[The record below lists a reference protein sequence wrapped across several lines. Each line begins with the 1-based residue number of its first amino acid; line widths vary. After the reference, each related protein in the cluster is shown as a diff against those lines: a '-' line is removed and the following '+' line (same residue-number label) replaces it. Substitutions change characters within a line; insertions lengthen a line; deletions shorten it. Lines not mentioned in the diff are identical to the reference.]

1 MKFISEYRQDFIANL
16 KLAFPIMTGQMG
28 QVLVN
33 MTDNLMVGRLG
44 AESLAAVSVAN
55 AVFIVFVVLGMGI
68 SFALPPLVS
77 EADGARNFGMISN
90 YFKHSLVLNFIFAA
104 ICVAFIS
111 LCIPLLWH
119 MGQDPTVIP
128 LAIPYLEITA
138 WSMIP
143 LMIFQTLRCY
153 SDGMSDT
160 LRPMYAIIIGNVLN
174 IILNYG
180 LIYGNLGLPR
190 MGVSGAAMASL
201 LARIAMIALLIYFIR
216 HRIRLWVHLA
226 RAKFQSY
233 QKETFKRLLYLGV
246 PTSMQGFFEVTAFS
260 GAALI
265 MGMVGKDQQAAH
277 QISINL
283 ASVTF
288 LMCSGIGMA
297 ATIRVGNQ
305 LGKKDYHNLK
315 NAGFSAIILVAIIM
329 TAMAFLFIAFR
340 HFLPQLYINDPI
352 VLNYAATLLI
362 LAAIFQVPDG
372 VQVTALGA
380 LRGIQDVKIPM
391 IITFISYWVC
401 GIPVSYIAAIPMG
414 YEHIGVW
421 VGLIIG
427 LTISATLLT
436 SRFYIKTRKIINHFL
451 NQ

>member
-1 MKFISEYRQDFIANL
+1 MNLIASYKQDFVANL
-16 KLAFPIMTGQMG
+16 KLAFPIMTGQLG

-44 AESLAAVSVAN
+44 ADALAAVSVAN
-55 AVFIVFVVLGMGI
+55 AIFIMFMVLGMGI

-77 EADGARNFGMISN
+77 EADGARLYQNISR
-90 YFKHSLVLNFIFAA
+90 YFKHSLVLNISFAIICA
-104 ICVAFIS
+104 ILILVS
-111 LCIPLLWH
+111 IPVLWH
-119 MGQDPTVIP
+119 LGQDPDIIP

-138 WSMIP
+138 WSLIP
-143 LMIFQTLRCY
+143 LMVFQALRCY

-160 LRPMYAIIIGNVLN
+160 LRPMYAIIIGNIVN

-180 LIYGNLGLPR
+180 LIYGNLGLPE

-201 LARIAMIALLIYFIR
+201 IARIVMIGLLLYFIR
-216 HRIRLWVHLA
+216 QRTRLWAHIAKA
-226 RAKFQSY
+226 RYLNYK
-233 QKETFKRLLYLGV
+233 KEIFKKLLFLGI

-305 LGKKDYHNLK
+305 LGKNDYTK
-315 NAGFSAIILVAIIM
+315 MRDAGMSSIILVGMIMACMAI
-329 TAMAFLFIAFR
+329 LFIIFR
-340 HFLPQLYINDPI
+340 HFLPTLYINDDI
-352 VLNYAATLLI
+352 VINYASTLLI
-362 LAAIFQVPDG
+362 LAAIFQIPDG

-380 LRGIQDVKIPM
+380 LRGIQDVKVPM
-391 IITFISYWVC
+391 IITFISYWIC
-401 GIPVSYIAAIPMG
+401 GIPVSYIAAITLG

-421 VGLIIG
+421 IGLIIG
-427 LTISATLLT
+427 LSVSAVLLT
-436 SRFYIKTRKIINHFL
+436 HRFHKKSL
-451 NQ
+451 LLMSK